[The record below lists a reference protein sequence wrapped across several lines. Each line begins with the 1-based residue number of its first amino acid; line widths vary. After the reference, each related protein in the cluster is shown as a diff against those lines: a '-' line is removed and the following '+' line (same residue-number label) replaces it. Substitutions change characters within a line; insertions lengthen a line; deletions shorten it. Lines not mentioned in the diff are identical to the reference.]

1 MSGATNP
8 VTSPAT
14 LTAVDADGDDFA
26 LDFGMTDLPGVTPA
40 REIETDKVAHLDEA
54 NVKANLHRAE
64 WYREKGYLP

>member
-8 VTSPAT
+8 VSSPAT

-40 REIETDKVAHLDEA
+40 SEVETDKVAHLDAHNVEA
-54 NVKANLHRAE
+54 NIFRAE
-64 WYREKGYLP
+64 WYREKGLLP